1 MSAADF
7 TSLTTGITSIIA
19 LAVAGG
25 VGVFAAMS
33 APRIGLKVYH
43 MFMK

>member
-1 MSAADF
+1 MQAADF
-7 TSLTTGITSIIA
+7 TALTTGIVAIIS